1 MYASLL
7 SSVYFLYHDM
17 CVLISI
23 CYLSHSFTGGTSKK
37 PRASHPRYVR
47 KTGEGQFMDE
57 DERRRKIVDKVTSK
71 RKGKEQRVNYKT
83 MNLVDYATLRQR
95 NWYDQQKEED
105 IEERSFLV
113 HGTEIHIQ

>member
-7 SSVYFLYHDM
+7 YSVYFLYHDI
-17 CVLISI
+17 CVLIPI

-37 PRASHPRYVR
+37 PRATHPRYVR

-71 RKGKEQRVNYKT
+71 RKGKEQREAGIDHVLELFICKCNRDK
-83 MNLVDYATLRQR
+83 NILR
-95 NWYDQQKEED
+95 DA
-105 IEERSFLV
+105 IMSTV
-113 HGTEIHIQ
+113 VITSMAHIS